1 MNNIEKNL
9 REING
14 SFFYQTNLDEMLNYL
29 DEKYENIKIS
39 ALKKGMSLDS
49 STERDFLHR
58 FLVEGV
64 TFYYVN
70 KLKDKLKKFEE
81 SISEQPMLLAHP
93 SSVESKSKGL
103 LEKINAKYVSE
114 LVKDDYCLI
123 NFKIYEEM

>member
-93 SSVESKSKGL
+93 SSVESKYKGL
-103 LEKINAKYVSE
+103 LEKINAKYISE
-114 LVKDDYCLI
+114 LVNDDYCLM